1 VAVVEEEVEEAPP
14 AVDSKSLHLEN
25 AFFVLADLATIES
38 L

>member
-14 AVDSKSLHLEN
+14 AVDSKSLGSPMQ
-25 AFFVLADLATIES
+25 FFVLRSSLIES